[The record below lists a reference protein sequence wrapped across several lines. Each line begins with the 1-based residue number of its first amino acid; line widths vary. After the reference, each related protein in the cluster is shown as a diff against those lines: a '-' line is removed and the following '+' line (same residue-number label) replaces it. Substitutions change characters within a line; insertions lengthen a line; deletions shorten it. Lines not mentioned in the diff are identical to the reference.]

1 MGSHSRT
8 WTSGICWSRDASFC
22 KRGRFLIPS
31 RPWISELMPLS
42 IPIQN
47 YRQQSP
53 LKCLQTQCSRL
64 FCLSFFC
71 CGWEFVH
78 GPTAQRLK
86 NYEDA
91 FNMDEKLSRY
101 LNSIP
106 VWSPFVANCASS
118 QQMSRIRVAV
128 EPTLRQY
135 LIILHTPFVSL
146 MQQILKYVHSRC
158 VHFEATM
165 AILCQ
170 FQDIIWHPVS
180 Y

>member
-1 MGSHSRT
+1 MNIRT
-8 WTSGICWSRDASFC
+8 YAIVD
-22 KRGRFLIPS
+22 PH
-31 RPWISELMPLS
+31 SELSTTEPTEVFTNSVFQAVL
-42 IPIQN
+42 PKF
-47 YRQQSP
+47 
-53 LKCLQTQCSRL
+53 LLLRL
-64 FCLSFFC
+64 RICAWANSTKIEL
-71 CGWEFVH
+71 
-78 GPTAQRLK
+78 

-170 FQDIIWHPVS
+170 FQDII
-180 Y
+180 